1 MLLLG
6 AGGVALGLRRG
17 ARRCALAAC
26 CTHTPSCASALPP
39 QPAPT
44 PDLHSVYNP
53 PEELK
58 MNYEDY
64 KQSYRLW
71 KVRATASWPGPA
83 SWLASA
89 PRRAAVW
96 EGGR

>member
-1 MLLLG
+1 
-6 AGGVALGLRRG
+6 
-17 ARRCALAAC
+17 
-26 CTHTPSCASALPP
+26 
-39 QPAPT
+39 
-44 PDLHSVYNP
+44 
-53 PEELK
+53 